1 MLWLQG
7 GPGGSSL
14 FGLFIEHGP
23 FFVDEALAL
32 NEREISWSKKYNML
46 YIDQPAGTG
55 FSFTDDARG
64 YATNQYD
71 VSKDLYEALSQ
82 FYKLFPGLLKN
93 DFFVTG
99 ESYGGEYETCPFK
112 PFCKMYKSFK
122 QKIIPSPIIFVLF

>member
-23 FFVDEALAL
+23 YFVDEALSL
-32 NEREISWSKKYNML
+32 NERALSWSKKYNML

-64 YATNQYD
+64 YASNQHD
-71 VSKDLYEALSQ
+71 VASDLYQALSQ
-82 FYKLFPGLLKN
+82 FYKMFPEMLRS

-99 ESYGGEYETCPFK
+99 ESYGGKYNLNNVLIIECHHNTYINFK
-112 PFCKMYKSFK
+112 
-122 QKIIPSPIIFVLF
+122 INEIF